1 MSDPRLT
8 AEHFNIAGFVLVGAI
23 VVFGL
28 YLVAVGN
35 PFGEDIIGATVLF
48 LSGFLAGKG
57 SK

>member
-1 MSDPRLT
+1 
-8 AEHFNIAGFVLVGAI
+8 LVGAI

-35 PFGEDIIGATVLF
+35 PFGKDIIGATVLF